1 MIFYT
6 RAVSAKPAASRS
18 GAQHP
23 TPDTIWSMDVPTK
36 PQVRLSVSI
45 VLHNSSVE
53 LLQRALQ
60 SLHSSAELA
69 REAGSLDR
77 VTVYLVDNAS
87 EEAYRVRLEQE
98 VADWPQSEF
107 FAVLYSAQASNRGFG
122 SGHNT
127 VLPLLT
133 SDFHLVLNP
142 DVELE
147 GDTLHAGIASLLQG
161 DDIALTSPMVLGGNG
176 EQEFLCKRYPSV
188 LVLFLRGFAPRI
200 VRQLFRQRLA
210 DYEMRDMCSGDQ
222 QVNVAIASG
231 CFMLVRTNA
240 LRAVGGFNEHFFL
253 YFEDFD
259 LSLRLRKQGRLVF
272 DPAMRIVHHGG
283 YAASKG
289 WLHLKYF
296 SNSALMF
303 FNCHGWRWI

>member
-1 MIFYT
+1 M
-6 RAVSAKPAASRS
+6 AA
-18 GAQHP
+18 
-23 TPDTIWSMDVPTK
+23 DTISPMDFSPK
-36 PQVRLSVSI
+36 PQVHLSVSV
-45 VLHNSSVE
+45 VLHNSPLE
-53 LLQRALQ
+53 LLRSALQ
-60 SLHSSAELA
+60 SLHSSAQHA
-69 REAGSLDR
+69 REAGYLYR

-87 EEAYRVRLEQE
+87 EKEYRLRLEQE
-98 VADWPQSEF
+98 MAGWPQGEF
-107 FAVLYSAQASNRGFG
+107 FAVLYSAKASNRGFG
-122 SGHNT
+122 FGHNT

-147 GDTLHAGIASLLQG
+147 ADTLRAGLSSLLRS
-161 DDIALTSPMVLGGNG
+161 DDIALTSPMVFGGNG

-200 VRQLFRQRLA
+200 VRRLFQQRLA
-210 DYEMRDMCSGDQ
+210 DYEMRDMCTGDQ
-222 QVNVAIASG
+222 QVDVAIASG

-240 LRAVGGFNEHFFL
+240 LREMHGFNEDFFL

-259 LSLRLRKQGRLVF
+259 LSLRLCTQGRLVF

-296 SNSALMF
+296 ISSAVMF
-303 FNCHGWRWI
+303 FSRHGWRWI

>member
-1 MIFYT
+1 M
-6 RAVSAKPAASRS
+6 
-18 GAQHP
+18 
-23 TPDTIWSMDVPTK
+23 
-36 PQVRLSVSI
+36 
-45 VLHNSSVE
+45 E
-53 LLQRALQ
+53 LLRRALQ
-60 SLHSSAELA
+60 SLHSSAQLA
-69 REAGSLDR
+69 REAGCLYR

-87 EEAYRVRLEQE
+87 EEEYRLRLEQE
-98 VADWPQSEF
+98 MAGWPQSEF
-107 FAVLYSAQASNRGFG
+107 FAALYSAQTSNRGFG
-122 SGHNT
+122 FGHNT
-127 VLPLLT
+127 ILPLLT

-147 GDTLHAGIASLLQG
+147 ADTLRAGLSSLLRN
-161 DDIALTSPMVLGGNG
+161 DDIALTSPMVFGGNG

-188 LVLFLRGFAPRI
+188 FVLFLRGFAPRI
-200 VRQLFRQRLA
+200 VRRLFQQRLA
-210 DYEMRDMCSGDQ
+210 DYEMRDMCTGGQ
-222 QVNVAIASG
+222 QVDVAIASG

-240 LRAVGGFNEHFFL
+240 LRKVRGFNEDFFL

-296 SNSALMF
+296 ISSAVMF
-303 FNCHGWRWI
+303 FNRHGWRWI